1 MKLNKLEKIAD
12 AVLFASGE
20 PVSVARLAQVLECD
34 IPVAYGVLDNLR
46 AYYKENGGAVEVLQL
61 GDSCQMAAGTEYAP
75 YIRMALEIRRNQP
88 LSQAALEVLAIIA
101 YNQPVTKSFVEQV
114 RGVDSSSVVNTLVEK
129 ELVEEHGRLE
139 LPGRPVAYVTTA
151 GFLRCFGL
159 QSLDDLPTLPQEGAE
174 TAPDEPEI
182 EGQVSFDEQG
192 EPIEPDEPE
201 YDGDYADAEE

>member
-1 MKLNKLEKIAD
+1 MKLNKFEKIAQ

-20 PVSVARLAQVLECD
+20 PVSAARLAQVLECD

-46 AYYKENGGAVEVLQL
+46 EYYKDQAGAVEVLQL
-61 GDSCQMAAGTEYAP
+61 GDSYQMVTVTEYAG
-75 YIRMALEIRRNQP
+75 YIRTALEIKRNQP

-139 LPGRPVAYVTTA
+139 LPGRPVAYVTTDS
-151 GFLRCFGL
+151 FLRCFGL
-159 QSLDDLPTLPQEGAE
+159 QSLENLPTLPTDA
-174 TAPDEPEI
+174 TDSAPAEPEI
-182 EGQVSFDEQG
+182 EGQVSFDE
-192 EPIEPDEPE
+192 PDEIE
-201 YDGDYADAEE
+201 EVNELGETDFAEE

>member
-1 MKLNKLEKIAD
+1 MKLNKLEKIAQ

-20 PVSVARLAQVLECD
+20 PVSAARLAQVLECD

-46 AYYKENGGAVEVLQL
+46 EYYREQAGAVEVLQL
-61 GDSCQMAAGTEYAP
+61 GDSYQLAAATEYAG
-75 YIRMALEIRRNQP
+75 YIRAALEIKRNQP

-159 QSLDDLPTLPQEGAE
+159 KSLDNLPTLPTDDAAE
-174 TAPDEPEI
+174 PPAEPEI
-182 EGQVSFDEQG
+182 EGQVSFDEA
-192 EPIEPDEPE
+192 DE
-201 YDGDYADAEE
+201 D